1 MSTVQHTIENGISRI
16 RLNRPERLNA
26 FNWTLIR
33 ELHNNI
39 TEAVREPSVRVIIF
53 SGEGRAFSAG
63 ADLKDVNGQIEDI
76 QSGKIPLE
84 EFREIRHK
92 LQDITRT
99 LRQSSKVSIAAVHG
113 WVQLLRRAPAIVKV
127 LSLCLRVG
135 GGLEVPL
142 ACDFIVAGESAK
154 FYFAEARA
162 GLTITG
168 GATRLLPLIVGL
180 ANARKLILLAEPVDA
195 QEAYRMGM
203 LAEVVPD
210 DRLEHSVMAL
220 AQKVMANSPVSVAA
234 HKRMLELGPSIGL
247 EGTLALEL
255 ETNANMYYTEDA
267 IEGSKAFAEKR
278 EPRFK
283 GQ

>member
-113 WVQLLRRAPAIVKV
+113 WV
-127 LSLCLRVG
+127 VG

>member
-1 MSTVQHTIENGISRI
+1 MSTVLHTVENGISRI

-33 ELHNNI
+33 DLHKHI
-39 TEAVREPSVRVIIF
+39 SEADKEPSVRVMIF

-84 EFREIRHK
+84 EFREIREK
-92 LQDITRT
+92 LQDMTRI
-99 LRQSSKVSIAAVHG
+99 LRQSSKVSIAAVQG
-113 WVQLLRRAPAIVKV
+113 WA
-127 LSLCLRVG
+127 VG
-135 GGLEVPL
+135 GGLEIPL

-180 ANARKLILLAEPVDA
+180 ANARKLALLAEPINA
-195 QEAYRMGM
+195 PEAYRMGM
-203 LAEVVPD
+203 VADVVPD
-210 DRLEHSVMAL
+210 DRLEDSVIEL
-220 AQKVMANSPVSVAA
+220 AQKIMANSPVSVAA
-234 HKRMLELGPSIGL
+234 HKRMLDLGTSTDL
-247 EGTLALEL
+247 EGALALEL
-255 ETNANMYYTEDA
+255 ETNANMYHTEDA
-267 IEGSKAFAEKR
+267 IEGSRAFAEKR

-283 GQ
+283 GK

>member
-1 MSTVQHTIENGISRI
+1 M
-16 RLNRPERLNA
+16 
-26 FNWTLIR
+26 
-33 ELHNNI
+33 EL
-39 TEAVREPSVRVIIF
+39 
-53 SGEGRAFSAG
+53 
-63 ADLKDVNGQIEDI
+63 
-76 QSGKIPLE
+76 
-84 EFREIRHK
+84 
-92 LQDITRT
+92 
-99 LRQSSKVSIAAVHG
+99 
-113 WVQLLRRAPAIVKV
+113 
-127 LSLCLRVG
+127 
-135 GGLEVPL
+135 PL
-142 ACDFIVAGESAK
+142 ACDFIVATESAK

-180 ANARKLILLAEPVDA
+180 ANARKLTLIAEPIDA

-210 DRLEHSVMAL
+210 DCLEDSVTKL
-220 AQKVMANSPVSVAA
+220 AQKVMANSPLSVAA

-255 ETNANMYYTEDA
+255 ETNTNMYSTEDV

-283 GQ
+283 GR

>member
-1 MSTVQHTIENGISRI
+1 MSTVLHTIENGISRI

-33 ELHNNI
+33 ELHSNI
-39 TEAVREPSVRVIIF
+39 REAAATPSVRVIIF

-76 QSGKIPLE
+76 QSGKIPSD
-84 EFREIRHK
+84 EFLEIRQK
-92 LQDITRT
+92 LQDITRI
-99 LRQSSKVSIAAVHG
+99 LRQSSKVSIARVHG
-113 WVQLLRRAPAIVKV
+113 WV
-127 LSLCLRVG
+127 VG

-142 ACDFIVAGESAK
+142 ACDFIVAAQSAK
-154 FYFAEARA
+154 FYFAEAKA

-180 ANARKLILLAEPVDA
+180 ANARKLALLAEPIDA
-195 QEAYRMGM
+195 EEAYRMGM

-210 DRLEHSVMAL
+210 DLLENKVIEL
-220 AQKVMANSPVSVAA
+220 AHKVMANSPVSVAA

-247 EGTLALEL
+247 EGALALEM
-255 ETNANMYYTEDA
+255 ETNANMYYSEDA
-267 IEGSKAFAEKR
+267 IEGAKAFTEKR
-278 EPRFK
+278 DPQFK
-283 GQ
+283 AQ